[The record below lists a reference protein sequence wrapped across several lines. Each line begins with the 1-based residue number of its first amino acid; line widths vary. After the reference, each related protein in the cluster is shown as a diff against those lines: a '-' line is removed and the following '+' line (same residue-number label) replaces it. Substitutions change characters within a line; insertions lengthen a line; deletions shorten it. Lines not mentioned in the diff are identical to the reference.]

1 MIEEIH
7 IEHDLLEEHRVAA
20 IALKEIKQT
29 ELDLRNQI
37 TDVLLKG
44 KPTGTHNFIMEGFK
58 IKVVKSVSHKF
69 DNESLLQLLDNNE
82 LSDDELELLRISYD
96 LKLADYKQAAF
107 DTSVLD
113 DVIIVKPSLATL
125 SITIGE

>member
-7 IEHDLLEEHRVAA
+7 IKHDLLEEHRMAA
-20 IALKEIKQT
+20 IALKEMKET
-29 ELDLRNQI
+29 EIELRNKI

-44 KPTGTHNFIMEGFK
+44 KPTGTHNFLMEGFQ
-58 IKVVKSVSHKF
+58 IKVVKSVTHSF
-69 DNESLLQLLDNNE
+69 DDEGLEQLMDNNE
-82 LSDDELELLRISYD
+82 LSDDELTLLRVKYSLI
-96 LKLADYKQAAF
+96 LNEYKQATF
-107 DTSVLD
+107 DTTVLD